1 MVKQFL
7 MFCGNQI
14 EKKNDKKNGPFLFLD
29 LIKRIICET
38 SLT

>member
-14 EKKNDKKNGPFLFLD
+14 EKKNDKKKKKIGHSCPPPP
-29 LIKRIICET
+29 
-38 SLT
+38 